1 MKTLTINELR
11 GIAGGNGKSDVTE
24 GLLVAS
30 VDIPPHVEAQVF
42 GVSMFLNGA
51 EVNHKNVTIL
61 K

>member
-1 MKTLTINELR
+1 MKTLTMNDLL
-11 GIAGGNGKSDVTE
+11 GIAGGTGKSDVTD

-51 EVNHKNVTIL
+51 EVNHKNVTVI